1 MVTAEDLWTQ
11 IVDKNKINKGKLH
24 ELEIKNKTI
33 EEDWW
38 DDETSEEAE
47 RSGEWDS
54 MDEDEDWKEW
64 WEHAVEDEEAE
75 QDELKTAMEKLMKGK
90 GKL

>member
-11 IVDKNKINKGKLH
+11 IVEKNKINKCKLH

-33 EEDWW
+33 EEEGW
-38 DDETSEEAE
+38 DSETSEEAE

-64 WEHAVEDEEAE
+64 WDHAIED
-75 QDELKTAMEKLMKGK
+75 
-90 GKL
+90 